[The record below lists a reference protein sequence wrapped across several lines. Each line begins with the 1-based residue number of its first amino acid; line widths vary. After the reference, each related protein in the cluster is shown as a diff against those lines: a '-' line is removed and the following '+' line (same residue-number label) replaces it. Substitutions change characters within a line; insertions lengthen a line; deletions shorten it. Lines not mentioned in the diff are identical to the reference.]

1 MLLTEITI
9 NLELQLH
16 DGSIVDT
23 RCKSIYVI
31 YLCVFTKP
39 ESITFPIEKTK
50 GGKKKEIYERNFK
63 SFTGKKSIEA

>member
-1 MLLTEITI
+1 ML
-9 NLELQLH
+9 
-16 DGSIVDT
+16 
-23 RCKSIYVI
+23 I

-63 SFTGKKSIEA
+63 SFTGKKSIEALART